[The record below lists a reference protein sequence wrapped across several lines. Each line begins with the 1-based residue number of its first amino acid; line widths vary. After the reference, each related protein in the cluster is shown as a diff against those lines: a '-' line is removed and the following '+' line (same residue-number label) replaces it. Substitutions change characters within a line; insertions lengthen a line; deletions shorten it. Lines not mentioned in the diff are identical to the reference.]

1 MLRCTFNNFTVKVLN
16 MSEEE
21 RPEVLDEGEAEE
33 EEQEEVVEEEAQ
45 EPEAAEEEKAEE
57 ELEEEEVYYEDAVNK
72 GDFIMVEMTGRA
84 QETGEIFETT
94 DEELAR
100 EEGAYREGA
109 TYGLRLVVVGE
120 GWVLK
125 GLDERLPG
133 TELDEE
139 VEIEIPPAEAF
150 GERNADLVQ
159 MVPYRILRS
168 KGVNPVVGAELEIDG
183 RPAVIRSIGAGR
195 VQVDYNHPLAGR
207 NIVYNLKVV
216 EQIENDKKKIQAL
229 VSRRFLGVESDK
241 FKVRKLKKKI
251 RVEMPDEVF
260 FGENIQIAKRGL
272 ALDILRYFEEPE
284 EVEFTEVVKRT

>member
-1 MLRCTFNNFTVKVLN
+1 MLRCTFNNFTVKVLS

-21 RPEVLDEGEAEE
+21 KLEVLDEGEAEE

-45 EPEAAEEEKAEE
+45 EPEAAEEEEAEE

-109 TYGLRLVVVGE
+109 TYGPRLVVVGE

-150 GERNADLVQ
+150 GERNSDLVQ
-159 MVPYRILRS
+159 MIPYRILRS

-183 RPAVIRSIGAGR
+183 RPAVIRSIGGGR

-207 NIVYNLKVV
+207 NIVYNLNVV

-251 RVEMPDEVF
+251 RVEIPDEVF